1 MEFDHSSSPLIETV
15 FVLLHPHD
23 KRQKCWTR
31 DAELSQVK
39 TSGPTCHTSKLIKR
53 CHVAIIWLYKLPS
66 LESSSCA
73 RLLHQSFAN
82 DSAKTYLH
90 RIYVHVAA
98 ESAQKLIPGVSF
110 GNLWQHTASMFKL
123 SYGPTSLSAVSTLS
137 TIGVDGGCV
146 HIRHELHDFV

>member
-1 MEFDHSSSPLIETV
+1 MFAKIFQMEFDHSSSPLIETV

-98 ESAQKLIPGVSF
+98 ESAQKLIPFGKGIKNFQELVSEIS
-110 GNLWQHTASMFKL
+110 GNTQRACLN
-123 SYGPTSLSAVSTLS
+123 
-137 TIGVDGGCV
+137 
-146 HIRHELHDFV
+146 